1 MENYSLNIVLVDVN
15 CRKKALWKKSLF
27 ECARVTQGEIVEN
40 KIKITSFEDGLVIK
54 ISGEL
59 DSYKTM
65 IYRDKINLSISTK
78 KPHLLLFDLKDLTF
92 LDSAGIGLII
102 GRYNDMKKVGGLV
115 GLVGLNTYSRRLVT
129 LTGLSTIIKEYRS
142 IGAFKKEAQVR
153 L

>member
-1 MENYSLNIVLVDVN
+1 
-15 CRKKALWKKSLF
+15 
-27 ECARVTQGEIVEN
+27 
-40 KIKITSFEDGLVIK
+40 
-54 ISGEL
+54 
-59 DSYKTM
+59 M

-102 GRYNDMKKVGGLV
+102 GRYNDMKKVGGIV